1 MDRYKTFTDFYPYYL
16 SEHDNKYTKL
26 MHFIGTSIGIFF
38 LIMFFLSFNFLYLLF
53 AIISGYAFAWVGHFF
68 VEKNKPATFKYP
80 FYSFVGDHAMY
91 FEILQGKHK
100 IF

>member
-1 MDRYKTFTDFYPYYL
+1 
-16 SEHDNKYTKL
+16 
-26 MHFIGTSIGIFF
+26 
-38 LIMFFLSFNFLYLLF
+38 MFFLSFNFLYLLF

-80 FYSFVGDHAMY
+80 FYSFVGDHVMY